1 MKKIGL
7 VIKETSEKQIKESL
21 GSPGGVFIIKY
32 SGVSSPDLCSLRQS
46 LKQISA
52 RLFVVKNSV
61 ARRALQGSGLETL
74 LKAIE
79 GPCGMVF
86 AKDDP
91 VNTSKLLYSFAK
103 EHEKLKL
110 EAGFLEDKILEAK
123 DIERLAKLPTQQG
136 LRAQLVFSL
145 KSPISGLVITLNQ
158 ALRKIVVCLDQIKNK
173 KPN

>member
-7 VIKETSEKQIKESL
+7 VIKETSEKQIKENLSSSR
-21 GSPGGVFIIKY
+21 GIFIIKY

-52 RLFVVKNSV
+52 KLFVVKNSV
-61 ARRALQGSGLETL
+61 ARRALEGSGLEAL
-74 LKAIE
+74 LKAVE

-86 AKDDP
+86 AKDDA
-91 VNTSKLLYSFAK
+91 VNTSKVLFNFTK

-123 DIERLAKLPTQQG
+123 DIERLAKLPTQYA
-136 LRAQLVFSL
+136 LRTQLVFTL
-145 KSPISGLVITLNQ
+145 KSPISGLVMTLKQ

-173 KPN
+173 KTS